1 MMKKLIVAF
10 GLLAT
15 TLVRAEEDHSQH
27 YGHVMPVESAVP
39 DSGAEAAPA
48 EPALPV
54 PTAADLAAAFP
65 DLGGM
70 NMQDHMG
77 SPRYVFVQIDKLEGQ
92 DTDAGTAAVWDGRI
106 GWGGD
111 SNRVWLKGAGE
122 RIDGRSE
129 SLETSLLWSH
139 ALARWWDSTLGLR
152 QDSGE
157 GASRTWV
164 AFGVQG
170 LAPYFFET
178 ELTAFVGES
187 SHTALRLG
195 AEYEARLT
203 NRLILQPSAEI
214 NVYGKDEPASLIGSG
229 LNDAEFGLRLRYE
242 IRREIA
248 PYAGVEWTRR
258 FGEGADMARAAG
270 AVTSDVRA
278 LAGIRFWY

>member
-1 MMKKLIVAF
+1 MKKVILAL

-15 TLVRAEEDHSQH
+15 AFVHAEEDHSQH
-27 YGHVMPVESAVP
+27 YGHVMPAEPEVP
-39 DSGAEAAPA
+39 DTAEEVTPA
-48 EPALPV
+48 ESVLPV
-54 PTAADLAAAFP
+54 PTAAELAAAFP

-70 NMQDHMG
+70 DMQDHMG
-77 SPRYVFVQIDKLEGQ
+77 SPRYVFVRVDKLESQ
-92 DTDAGTAAVWDGRI
+92 DVDAGAAAVWDGRI

-111 SNRVWLKGAGE
+111 SDRVWLKSSGE
-122 RIDGRSE
+122 RIHGRAE
-129 SLETSLLWSH
+129 SLETGLLWSH
-139 ALARWWDSTLGLR
+139 AVARWWDGTLGLR
-152 QDSGE
+152 QDGGE
-157 GASRTWV
+157 GPSRTWA

-187 SHTALRLG
+187 GRTALRLG

-203 NRLILQPSAEI
+203 NRLILQPSAGI
-214 NVYGKDEPASLIGSG
+214 NVYGKDDPAAMVGSG

-258 FGEGADMARAAG
+258 FGDGADMARAAG
-270 AVTSDVRA
+270 DSASDVRA